1 MEGVPAAP
9 THPTA
14 ATNESFIFH
23 ISCHTPGNGERRR
36 DKNVATARG
45 QPQGDNAAAPAALP
59 ALSFSPPTFHPVC
72 SAPTAADRP
81 DPCVALSSESSSL
94 SSEALSS
101 AWAQL
106 KAHQVSVEHT

>member
-59 ALSFSPPTFHPVC
+59 ALSFSPPTFHQFAAHPQQPTDPTLV
-72 SAPTAADRP
+72 SHFPPNLPRSPLKHSRAPGRN
-81 DPCVALSSESSSL
+81 
-94 SSEALSS
+94 
-101 AWAQL
+101 
-106 KAHQVSVEHT
+106 

>member
-9 THPTA
+9 NHPTA

-36 DKNVATARG
+36 DKNMATARG
-45 QPQGDNAAAPAALP
+45 QPQGDNARRTSSTSSLQFFPTH
-59 ALSFSPPTFHPVC
+59 FSPVC